1 VIPTFV
7 IGLREGVE
15 AALIVG
21 IVAAFL
27 KRTASA
33 RDMRWMW
40 IGVVVA
46 ACLCLIGGI
55 ALHAFD
61 RSLPQRQQEAFETIV
76 GLVAVGTV
84 TWMIVWTKRHAREM
98 KSHLEERASSALAEG
113 TMFAL
118 VGMAFFAVLRE
129 GLETAVFLLAAFQ
142 SASAPF
148 AAGMGVVLGLATAVF
163 LGYLIYRGGTRINYA
178 RFFRITGLVLVF
190 VAGGILAFAAH
201 TAHEAGWLDAF
212 QSRAIDLRW
221 LVAPGSVRASLLTG
235 MLGLQPEPTVAEVF
249 VWLAYVIPM
258 SIYVLKPASSGR
270 PTQAA
275 SPTATT
281 REVVG

>member
-27 KRTASA
+27 KRTASS

-40 IGVVVA
+40 LGVIVA
-46 ACLCLIGGI
+46 AVLCLIGGI
-55 ALHAFD
+55 ALHVFD
-61 RSLPQRQQEAFETIV
+61 RSLPQRQQEAFETVV

-113 TMFAL
+113 TAFAL

-142 SASAPF
+142 SASAPL
-148 AAGMGVVLGLATAVF
+148 AAGMGVVLGVATAVF
-163 LGYLIYRGGTRINYA
+163 LGFLIYRGGTRLNYA

-190 VAGGILAFAAH
+190 VAGGILAYAVH
-201 TAHEAGWLDAF
+201 SAHEAGWINVLQA
-212 QSRAIDLRW
+212 RAVDLRW
-221 LVAPGSVRASLLTG
+221 LVAPGTVRASLLTG
-235 MLGLQPEPTVAEVF
+235 MLGLQPEPTVAEAL

-258 SIYVLKPASSGR
+258 TIYVLKPVSSGTR
-270 PTQAA
+270 AQ
-275 SPTATT
+275 TAPAPA